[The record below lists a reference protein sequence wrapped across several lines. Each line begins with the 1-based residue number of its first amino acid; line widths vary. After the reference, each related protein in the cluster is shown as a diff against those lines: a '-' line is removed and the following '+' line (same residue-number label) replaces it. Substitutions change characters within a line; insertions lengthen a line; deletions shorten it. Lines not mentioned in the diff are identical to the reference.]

1 MNIGE
6 YGLDKKTRQNIKAI
20 SFLSPALILI
30 LLFYFAPSIMALV
43 YSFTDKALIGA
54 KSQNFS
60 FVGLK
65 NYIMMF
71 SDPRFIE
78 SLINTIVFLLFSAVL
93 GQQIVGFA
101 IARFMEKQS
110 KGLQRIVGTSVLLGW
125 VTPEVVVAF
134 VFFAFFN
141 TAGSLN
147 NFLAGFGIKPIAWLF
162 DYGMLAVILAN
173 IWRGSAFSMLM
184 YQSALSNVP
193 DEIVEAAWLD
203 GASGFQLLFRI
214 ILPIIK
220 GTIVT
225 NTILVTLQ
233 TIGLFGLIFA
243 LTGGGPGYDTTTIP
257 IYMYQKSFVSYQL
270 GYGTAM
276 AIVLLL
282 FGILLSFFYMKSF
295 KHEI

>member
-1 MNIGE
+1 MNKKMKKRLKIIG
-6 YGLDKKTRQNIKAI
+6 
-20 SFLSPALILI
+20 FLSPALILI
-30 LLFYFAPSIMALV
+30 LLFYFAPSIMALI
-43 YSFTDKALIGA
+43 YSFTDKTLIGA
-54 KSQNFS
+54 KSQNYN

-65 NYIMMF
+65 NYTKMLT
-71 SDPRFIE
+71 DPRFVE
-78 SLINTIVFLLFSAVL
+78 SLIHTAVFLLFSAVL
-93 GQQIVGFA
+93 GQQILGFF
-101 IARFMEKQS
+101 IARFMQKQG
-110 KGLQRIVGTSVLLGW
+110 KGLQRVVGTSILLGW

-141 TAGSLN
+141 TTGSLN
-147 NFLAGFGIKPIAWLF
+147 NFLSHLGIKPIAWLF

-173 IWRGSAFSMLM
+173 IWRGTAFSMLM
-184 YQSALSNVP
+184 YQSALSSVP
-193 DEIVEAAWLD
+193 DESIEAAWLD
-203 GASGFQLLFRI
+203 GANSWQLLFNI

-233 TIGLFGLIFA
+233 TLGLFGLIFA
-243 LTGGGPGYDTTTIP
+243 LTGGGPGYDTTTVP

-282 FGILLSFFYMKSF
+282 FGILLSAVYMKSF
-295 KHEI
+295 KHEL

>member
-1 MNIGE
+1 M
-6 YGLDKKTRQNIKAI
+6 DKKTRQNIKI
-20 SFLSPALILI
+20 IGFLSPALVLI
-30 LLFYFAPSIMALV
+30 ILFYCAPSIMALI
-43 YSFTDKALIGA
+43 YSFTDKALLGV
-54 KSQNFS
+54 KSKEFG
-60 FVGLK
+60 FVGIQ
-65 NYIMMF
+65 NYTKMF
-71 SDPRFIE
+71 ADSRFIE
-78 SLINTIVFLLFSAVL
+78 SLINTVVFLLFSAVL
-93 GQQIVGFA
+93 GQQILGFT
-101 IARFMEKQS
+101 IARFMEKQG
-110 KGLQRIVGTSVLLGW
+110 KGLQRFVGTSVLLGW

-141 TAGSLN
+141 TTGSLN
-147 NFLAGFGIKPIAWLF
+147 NVLGYLGIKPIAWLF

-173 IWRGSAFSMLM
+173 IWRGTAFSMLM

-193 DEIVEAAWLD
+193 DDAVEAAWLD
-203 GASGFQLLFRI
+203 GANGFQLLFRI

-225 NTILVTLQ
+225 NTVLVTLQ

-243 LTGGGPGYDTTTIP
+243 LTGGGPGYDTTTVP

-282 FGILLSFFYMKSF
+282 FGILLSALYMKSF
-295 KHEI
+295 KHEM